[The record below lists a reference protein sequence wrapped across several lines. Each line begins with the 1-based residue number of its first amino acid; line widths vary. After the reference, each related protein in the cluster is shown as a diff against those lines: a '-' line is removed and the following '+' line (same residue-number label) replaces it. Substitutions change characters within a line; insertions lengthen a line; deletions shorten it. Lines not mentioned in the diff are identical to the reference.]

1 MDKTVRELIRL
12 HVKSMDHVEVVVH
25 LSEKQGAGVT
35 EQELRSATRL
45 EPKQLS
51 GALDDLVG
59 AGIVRFD
66 GAARSWHYN
75 PRSAEDRSA
84 VESLTALYH
93 QRPVT
98 LVKLIYS
105 MPSRAIA
112 TFADAFRL
120 REDKP

>member
-1 MDKTVRELIRL
+1 MRELVRM
-12 HVKSMDHVEVVVH
+12 HVRSMDHVEVVVR
-25 LSEKQGAGVT
+25 LSDKQGAGMT
-35 EQELRSATRL
+35 DQELRSATRL
-45 EPKQLS
+45 EPKQLI

-59 AGIVRFD
+59 AGILRFD
-66 GAARSWHYN
+66 GAARSWHYE
-75 PRSAEDRSA
+75 PQSAQDRSA
-84 VESLTALYH
+84 IESLTTLYH

-105 MPSRAIA
+105 MPSRSIA